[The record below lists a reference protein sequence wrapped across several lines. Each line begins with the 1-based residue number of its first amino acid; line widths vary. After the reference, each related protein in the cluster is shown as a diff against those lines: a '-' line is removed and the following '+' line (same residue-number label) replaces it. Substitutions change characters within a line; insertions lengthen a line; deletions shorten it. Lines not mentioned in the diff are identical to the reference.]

1 MKNNTNTRI
10 NNSKDISKETLIE
23 KIKTIDPAKFDQMLI
38 ENEERK
44 TYYYVK
50 YKALAYTREPKTL
63 KFPLFKD
70 LINDFERTIEHNGE
84 PQIMQDDRLVQ
95 KVISKGYLPNE
106 TRKYTEKNLVFSD
119 LKLVL
124 EEDIVKTKQPLY
136 YLPSETERCTC
147 GTCDGDKYT
156 DCPESECRGQ
166 HIYECKDCRG
176 HGDTDC
182 PTCKGTGRLKCKGYV
197 GSGSGLNQQA
207 MLYTLVKMGVV
218 NVIAVQEMV
227 MTIMETDVVNAVIKV
242 GLLVLLVM
250 EWAMFLVN

>member
-95 KVISKGYLPNE
+95 KVISKGYLPN
-106 TRKYTEKNLVFSD
+106 
-119 LKLVL
+119 
-124 EEDIVKTKQPLY
+124 
-136 YLPSETERCTC
+136 
-147 GTCDGDKYT
+147 
-156 DCPESECRGQ
+156 
-166 HIYECKDCRG
+166 
-176 HGDTDC
+176 
-182 PTCKGTGRLKCKGYV
+182 
-197 GSGSGLNQQA
+197 
-207 MLYTLVKMGVV
+207 
-218 NVIAVQEMV
+218 
-227 MTIMETDVVNAVIKV
+227 
-242 GLLVLLVM
+242 
-250 EWAMFLVN
+250 